1 MSKKKVPGQT
11 PTYLTPLKNNVLGQ
25 KMDALAWLSRTSE
38 FVSESLAVKM
48 IQTFRETEVPL
59 RDMEMRRRYKH
70 QLTESNAITK
80 VCQVITDTLASKDT
94 MPVDVASLLRD

>member
-1 MSKKKVPGQT
+1 MGKKKVTGQQ
-11 PTYLTPLKNNVLGQ
+11 PMYLTPLKNTTLGL
-25 KMDALAWLSRTSE
+25 KMDALAWLSRTNE

-70 QLTESNAITK
+70 
-80 VCQVITDTLASKDT
+80 
-94 MPVDVASLLRD
+94 